1 MSSDRLKVLFVDD
14 EIRLLQGLR
23 RKLRFMREDWD
34 MDFVN
39 SGREAL
45 ARIDRDNIDVV
56 VADMRMPEMSG
67 AALFEAIQKFY
78 PEIVRIMLSGYA
90 ENESILKAVGA
101 THQFLAKPCDSQGI
115 VEAINRSIELRVNLA
130 SPNLLKFVTGIKN
143 IPSSPSVYH
152 RLVKEI
158 SKPTATLASISA
170 IIESDPGMSAT
181 IMKLTNSAYFS
192 LPTRMTSIRKAV
204 QFLGLETIA
213 SLVGVDGF
221 LTLANVRL
229 EIASQIQ
236 RISEESM
243 MIATLAKKI
252 ALSENLDLPEVE
264 QAFCGG
270 LLSQLGRVLFLLDTN
285 DEVKEYFQRLQVDST
300 AISEAEK
307 MLFGTT
313 HFEVGAYLL
322 GLWGFADLI
331 VESVLHQRDPS
342 KLREKTF
349 NAASAVYVAKCLLD
363 YLSEAKNRQTF
374 KQDGGMLNEPYI
386 RDLGKL
392 DRIPIWIDICS
403 ASKSF
408 DREVLP

>member
-1 MSSDRLKVLFVDD
+1 
-14 EIRLLQGLR
+14 
-23 RKLRFMREDWD
+23 

-90 ENESILKAVGA
+90 ENESILKALGS

-158 SKPTATLASISA
+158 SKPTATTVSISA

-204 QFLGLETIA
+204 QFLGIETIR
-213 SLVGVDGF
+213 SLVGVNGF
-221 LTLANVRL
+221 FRLANVRS

-236 RISEESM
+236 GISEESI

-252 ALSENLDLPEVE
+252 ALSE
-264 QAFCGG
+264 
-270 LLSQLGRVLFLLDTN
+270 
-285 DEVKEYFQRLQVDST
+285 
-300 AISEAEK
+300 
-307 MLFGTT
+307 
-313 HFEVGAYLL
+313 
-322 GLWGFADLI
+322 
-331 VESVLHQRDPS
+331 
-342 KLREKTF
+342 
-349 NAASAVYVAKCLLD
+349 
-363 YLSEAKNRQTF
+363 
-374 KQDGGMLNEPYI
+374 
-386 RDLGKL
+386 
-392 DRIPIWIDICS
+392 
-403 ASKSF
+403 
-408 DREVLP
+408 

>member
-1 MSSDRLKVLFVDD
+1 MASDRLKVLFVDD
-14 EIRLLQGLR
+14 EVRLLQGLR

-45 ARIDRDNIDVV
+45 ARIDTDNIDVV

-90 ENESILKAVGA
+90 ENESILKSVGA

-115 VEAINRSIELRVNLA
+115 VEAINRSIELRVNLV
-130 SPNLLKFVTGIKN
+130 SPDLLKFVTGIKN
-143 IPSSPSVYH
+143 IPSLPNVYH

-158 SKPTATLASISA
+158 SKPTATTASISA
-170 IIESDPGMSAT
+170 IIEGDPGMSAT

-204 QFLGLETIA
+204 QFLGLETIR
-213 SLVGVDGF
+213 SLVGVAGF
-221 LTLANVRL
+221 FSLANVRS
-229 EIASQIQ
+229 ETASQIQ
-236 RISEESM
+236 GISEESM

-252 ALSENLDLPEVE
+252 ALSENLDLLEVE

-270 LLSQLGRVLFLLDTN
+270 LLSQLGRVLFLLDTS
-285 DEVKEYFQRLQVDST
+285 DEVKEYLKRLQVDST
-300 AISEAEK
+300 TILEAEK
-307 MLFGTT
+307 MLFGTS
-313 HFEVGAYLL
+313 HCEVGAYLL

-331 VESVLHQRDPS
+331 VETVLHQHDPS
-342 KLREKTF
+342 KLGTKTF
-349 NAASAVYVAKCLLD
+349 NAASAVYVAKCLFD
-363 YLSEAKNRQTF
+363 YLSEAKRGQTY

-392 DRIPIWIDICS
+392 DRVPIWIDICS

-408 DREVLP
+408 EREVLL